1 MTTWSPCCTYGLFI
15 DLYIAVNYACNIM
28 YQYWVIVPNLY
39 LISCVHLII
48 LASFI
53 VQFTWTHFPEHVIYF
68 SLSVNHLK
76 PLLVHWL
83 FLKSRVLKTIAFK
96 DDFYYLSFSIF
107 FFYIYKYCSK
117 FNTEF
122 NKLIQTVDHHTRFF
136 RQMLNTPTFANYM
149 YFDSIWIVSYSH
161 LPPSGRTG
169 APDRDSEN

>member
-1 MTTWSPCCTYGLFI
+1 MQLHESFTAVWLVYLQVECWKSEHKKTWLIVSLNRVVGEMTTWSPCCTYGLFI

-48 LASFI
+48 LASLI

-96 DDFYYLSFSIF
+96 DDFYYLLFSIDF
-107 FFYIYKYCSK
+107 FLYLQI
-117 FNTEF
+117 
-122 NKLIQTVDHHTRFF
+122 LQ
-136 RQMLNTPTFANYM
+136 
-149 YFDSIWIVSYSH
+149 
-161 LPPSGRTG
+161 
-169 APDRDSEN
+169 